1 MKRTFT
7 TAITAASTA
16 IALLGMFGTKVLAQ
30 DAPNPNEVTIRNITY
45 GGTGCPSNTVAASVS
60 PDAKAFTLF
69 FDQFVAQGGPGTTAR
84 DSYKVCNLSID
95 LRFPT
100 GWTYSLVGVDYRGFA
115 QLDPGVTGQ
124 QRSEYWI
131 QGVSGRSIPL
141 RSDIFGPYANDYR
154 YSDRLGLTSVVWAP
168 CGMTRA
174 LNVKASV
181 AVVGA
186 NSRRSGLMTVD
197 SIDGEVKHVYGI
209 QWRRCR

>member
-7 TAITAASTA
+7 TAITTV
-16 IALLGMFGTKVLAQ
+16 ALLGMFGSKVLAQ

-95 LRFPT
+95 LRFPA

-154 YSDRLGLTSVVWAP
+154 YSDLRRVGTLRCHPRTECQGFGCRRGRQQPPQWSHDCGLH
-168 CGMTRA
+168 R
-174 LNVKASV
+174 
-181 AVVGA
+181 
-186 NSRRSGLMTVD
+186 RRSEACLRHSMASLPVRPSLHHT
-197 SIDGEVKHVYGI
+197 
-209 QWRRCR
+209 